1 MVRSSVWA
9 RTSQAIQTLPGFPKA
24 WLRSV
29 TMSAPGRALQAT
41 LLANPALLLVSQ
53 WGVEV
58 VLDTHVGF

>member
-1 MVRSSVWA
+1 M
-9 RTSQAIQTLPGFPKA
+9 IQTLPGFPKA

-29 TMSAPGRALQAT
+29 TMTAPGRALQVT